1 MSVSNEKSVMT
12 EKENVTRLIDRAN
25 LVLSLTVKLNLASLL
40 DEHDDVAANVDHGVV
55 GGGGGGG
62 GDKKNER
69 KVVEEKLRWQK
80 NCGARY

>member
-1 MSVSNEKSVMT
+1 MT
-12 EKENVTRLIDRAN
+12 EKENVTRLIDPAN

-62 GDKKNER
+62 GGDKKDER
-69 KVVEEKLRWQK
+69 KVCRSLLFTL
-80 NCGARY
+80 C